1 VKILEIC
8 VISVPKPSLQRTK
21 NNPMKENIKTH
32 YNYQEVIIWLERK
45 GLELYGNH
53 FKILETDYQIVY
65 KLIAYFLKDEPSCF
79 QYNMDLNKG
88 LLLAGPIGCGKTSL
102 MNLMKYLAP
111 TENKFSVKPCRDIS
125 FEFIQDG
132 YEVIHR
138 YSKGKLYQAEP
149 RNYCFDDLGTENNLK
164 YFGNECN
171 VMAEILLSR
180 YDLYISKNL
189 QTHIT
194 TNLSASEIDKVYG
207 NRVRSRLRQMVNL
220 IAFEKSTPDKR

>member
-1 VKILEIC
+1 ME
-8 VISVPKPSLQRTK
+8 T
-21 NNPMKENIKTH
+21 EIKTH
-32 YNYQEVIIWLERK
+32 YNYQEIILWLESK
-45 GLELYGNH
+45 GIELYGNH
-53 FKILETDYQIVY
+53 FKILETDYPIVY
-65 KLIAYFLKDEPSCF
+65 KLIAYFLKDEPTCF
-79 QYNMDLNKG
+79 QYGINGNKG
-88 LLLAGPIGCGKTSL
+88 ILLSGPIGCGKTSL

-149 RNYCFDDLGTENNLK
+149 RTYCFDDLGTENNIK

-180 YDLYISKNL
+180 YDLFISKKL

-194 TNLSASEIDKVYG
+194 TNLSASEIEKNYG
-207 NRVRSRLRQMVNL
+207 NRVRSRLRELCNL
-220 IAFEKSTPDKR
+220 IAFENIVTDKRK